1 MRADVDGDGIVR
13 IPDLSRVAS
22 DYRVDVP
29 PAPARYNQGPPPF
42 DSVINIPDLSKM
54 AAMYNQSVRSCP

>member
-42 DSVINIPDLSKM
+42 DSVINITDPLEDGGHVQPVGPELS
-54 AAMYNQSVRSCP
+54 